1 MRGAR
6 GWGIGG
12 LLLVALLVVV
22 FTVQRTPDSPE
33 HSSNS
38 DAVNGT
44 SALRLYA
51 AALGHPT
58 DQVAG
63 SFSPPARDG
72 MMFVFTPT
80 SGFSFEE
87 ASSTGSWVR
96 QGGVLVYAS
105 ETGDPELDNALRVQ
119 RIQGLVPADS
129 VQAAGPVVQG
139 VGQVTGGDYA
149 MPFKTSANQVALL
162 RSGPFVVAYMQRLG
176 AGRVV
181 VLSDPL
187 ELANGYLDK
196 ADNGR
201 LAADVL
207 GLVATDAPVAFD
219 EYHHGV
225 TATDLTPQAWI
236 LTPWGAAVLWLIVA
250 VFFGLLLRGRRFG
263 PLVSRQVE
271 ASRAEA
277 EWAVA
282 VGELLRRAGA
292 RAVTLGVL
300 AAASERAVAAN
311 TGLAV
316 QPRERFWQALW
327 QRAPQVASELD
338 SAERA
343 LYGSSASEK
352 DLLQAAQRLHRI
364 AYPVSEL
371 RARRKQQVNK
381 ETR

>member
-1 MRGAR
+1 MRGLRAWAL
-6 GWGIGG
+6 GAVIVIG
-12 LLLVALLVVV
+12 LLVVV
-22 FTVQRTPDSPE
+22 FTVQQPQDSPE
-33 HSSNS
+33 HSSSS
-38 DAVNGT
+38 DAANGT
-44 SALRLYA
+44 SALRLFA

-58 DQVAG
+58 DQVTG
-63 SFSPPARDG
+63 SFQPPSSDG

-80 SGFSFEE
+80 SAYSFDE
-87 ASSTGSWVR
+87 AATTLSWVR

-105 ETGDPELDNALRVQ
+105 ESGDTELDNALGVQ
-119 RIQGLVPADS
+119 RLQGFVTATT
-129 VQAAGPVVQG
+129 VQASGPVAEG
-139 VGQVTGGDYA
+139 VTQVSGGDAA
-149 MPFKTSANQVALL
+149 MPFSAGVNQVAIL
-162 RSGPFVVAYMQRLG
+162 RAGQYVVAYRQRIG
-176 AGRVV
+176 SGTVV

-196 ADNGR
+196 TDNGR
-201 LAADVL
+201 LAADLL
-207 GLVATDAPVAFD
+207 GLVGPGAPVAFD
-219 EYHHGV
+219 EFHHGL
-225 TATDLTPQAWI
+225 TATDLTPQAWL
-236 LTPWGAAVLWLIVA
+236 LTPWGAAILWLIVA

-263 PLVSRQVE
+263 PLIPRQAE

-300 AAASERAVAAN
+300 AAASERAVAAH

-327 QRAPQVASELD
+327 QRAPEVAQELD

-352 DLLQAAQRLHRI
+352 DLLQAAQRLHRV

-371 RARRKQQVNK
+371 RRRTPQ
-381 ETR
+381 

>member
-6 GWGIGG
+6 GWALGALLLIG
-12 LLLVALLVVV
+12 LLAVV
-22 FTVQRTPDSPE
+22 FTGQQNPDSPE

-38 DAVNGT
+38 DAANGT
-44 SALRLYA
+44 SALRLFA

-63 SFSPPARDG
+63 SFQPPSPDG

-80 SGFSFEE
+80 SAYTYDE
-87 ASSTGSWVR
+87 AATTLFWVR

-105 ETGDPELDNALRVQ
+105 ESGDPELDSALGVKRL
-119 RIQGLVPADS
+119 QGFATATT
-129 VQAAGPVVQG
+129 VQAAGPVAEG
-139 VGQVTGGDYA
+139 VTQVKGGDLA
-149 MPFKTSANQVALL
+149 VPFNTSPAQVPIL
-162 RSGPFVVAYMQRLG
+162 RAGPYVVAYLERIESG
-176 AGRVV
+176 SVV
-181 VLSDPL
+181 VLADPL

-201 LAADVL
+201 LAADLL
-207 GLVATDAPVAFD
+207 GLVDGAAPVAFD
-219 EYHHGV
+219 EFHHGL
-225 TATDLTPQAWI
+225 TATDLTPHAWI
-236 LTPWGAAVLWLIVA
+236 LTPWGAAMLWLIVA

-263 PLVSRQVE
+263 PLIPRRVE

-300 AAASERAVAAN
+300 AAASERAVAAH

-327 QRAPQVASELD
+327 QRAPEVAQELD

-352 DLLQAAQRLHRI
+352 DLLLAAQRLHRI

-371 RARRKQQVNK
+371 RRRRTPQ
-381 ETR
+381 

>member
-6 GWGIGG
+6 GWALGA
-12 LLLVALLVVV
+12 LLVIGLLVVV
-22 FTVQRTPDSPE
+22 FTAQQPQDSPE
-33 HSSNS
+33 HSSTS
-38 DAVNGT
+38 DAANGT
-44 SALRLYA
+44 SALRLFA

-63 SFSPPARDG
+63 SFQPPSSDG

-80 SGFSFEE
+80 SAYSYDE
-87 ASSTGSWVR
+87 ASTTLSWVR

-105 ETGDPELDNALRVQ
+105 ESGDTELDSALGVQ
-119 RIQGLVPADS
+119 RLQGFVTATT
-129 VQAAGPVVQG
+129 VQASGPVAEG
-139 VGQVTGGDYA
+139 VTQVSGGDLA
-149 MPFKTSANQVALL
+149 MPFTTSVNQVAIL
-162 RSGPFVVAYMQRLG
+162 RAGPYVVAYLQRIG
-176 AGRVV
+176 SGSVV

-196 ADNGR
+196 TDNGR

-207 GLVATDAPVAFD
+207 GLVGGGAPVAFD
-219 EYHHGV
+219 EFHHGV
-225 TATDLTPQAWI
+225 TASDLTPQAWL
-236 LTPWGAAVLWLIVA
+236 LTPWGAAILWLIAA

-263 PLVSRQVE
+263 PLIPRRAE

-282 VGELLRRAGA
+282 VGELLRRSGA

-300 AAASERAVAAN
+300 AAASERAVAAH

-316 QPRERFWQALW
+316 QPRERFWQSLW
-327 QRAPQVASELD
+327 QRAPDVAQELD

-343 LYGSSASEK
+343 LYGSSASER

-371 RARRKQQVNK
+371 GRRRTPQ
-381 ETR
+381 

>member
-1 MRGAR
+1 MRGVR
-6 GWGIGG
+6 GWAVGA
-12 LLLVALLVVV
+12 LLLIGLLVVV
-22 FTVQRTPDSPE
+22 FTGQQNSDSPE

-38 DAVNGT
+38 DAANGT
-44 SALRLYA
+44 SALRLFA

-63 SFSPPARDG
+63 SFQPPADG

-80 SGFSFEE
+80 SAYSFNE
-87 ASSTGSWVR
+87 ASSTLVWVR

-105 ETGDPELDNALRVQ
+105 ESGDPELDNALGVQ
-119 RIQGLVPADS
+119 RLQGFVTS
-129 VQAAGPVVQG
+129 TTVQASGPVADG
-139 VGQVTGGDYA
+139 VTQVHGGDLA
-149 MPFKTSANQVALL
+149 MPFKTSPAQVAIL
-162 RSGPFVVAYMQRLG
+162 RAGPYVVAYLQRIG
-176 AGRVV
+176 AGTVV
-181 VLSDPL
+181 VLADPL

-196 ADNGR
+196 TDNGR
-201 LAADVL
+201 LAADIL
-207 GLVATDAPVAFD
+207 GLVGGAAPVSFD
-219 EYHHGV
+219 EFHHGL
-225 TATDLTPQAWI
+225 TTTDLTPQAWI
-236 LTPWGAAVLWLIVA
+236 LTPWGAALLWLIVA
-250 VFFGLLLRGRRFG
+250 VFIGLLLRGRRFG
-263 PLVSRQVE
+263 PLIPRRAE

-327 QRAPQVASELD
+327 QRAPEVAQELD

-371 RARRKQQVNK
+371 HRRRTPQ
-381 ETR
+381 

>member
-6 GWGIGG
+6 GWAI
-12 LLLVALLVVV
+12 VALLVIGV
-22 FTVQRTPDSPE
+22 FVAVFASRQTPDSPE

-38 DAVNGT
+38 DAANGT
-44 SALRLYA
+44 SALRLFA
-51 AALGHPT
+51 AAMGHPT

-63 SFSPPARDG
+63 SFSLPASDG

-80 SGFSFEE
+80 APFTTDE
-87 ASSTGSWVR
+87 AARTVSWIR
-96 QGGVLVYAS
+96 QGGSLIYAS
-105 ETGDPELDNALRVQ
+105 ESGDTELDNALGIQ
-119 RIQGLVPADS
+119 RLRGLVS
-129 VQAAGPVVQG
+129 TTKVQAAGPVAAGVTQVQG
-139 VGQVTGGDYA
+139 GALSQPLSTA
-149 MPFKTSANQVALL
+149 ANQVAIL
-162 RSGPFVVAYMQRLG
+162 RSGPYAVACLQRLG
-176 AGRVV
+176 SGSVV
-181 VLSDPL
+181 VLADPL

-201 LAADVL
+201 LAADLL
-207 GLVATDAPVAFD
+207 GLTGASAPVTFD
-219 EYHHGV
+219 EYHHGL
-225 TATDLTPQAWI
+225 TAAELSPQAWI
-236 LTPWGAAVLWLIVA
+236 LTAWGAALLWLLVA

-263 PLVSRQVE
+263 PLIPRRVA

-277 EWAVA
+277 EWTVA

-300 AAASERAVAAN
+300 AAASERAVAAH
-311 TGLAV
+311 TGLSV

-327 QRAPQVASELD
+327 QRAPEVAQELD

-371 RARRKQQVNK
+371 RGRRNHNEQGD
-381 ETR
+381 

>member
-1 MRGAR
+1 MRGVRSWAL
-6 GWGIGG
+6 GA
-12 LLLVALLVVV
+12 LLLIGLLVVV
-22 FTVQRTPDSPE
+22 FTAQQSSDSPE
-33 HSSNS
+33 HSSTS
-38 DAVNGT
+38 DAANGT
-44 SALRLYA
+44 SALRLFA

-63 SFSPPARDG
+63 SFQPPTSDG

-80 SGFSFEE
+80 SAYTFDE
-87 ASSTGSWVR
+87 AATTVSWVR

-105 ETGDPELDNALRVQ
+105 ESGDPELDSALGVQ
-119 RIQGLVPADS
+119 RLQGFVTS
-129 VQAAGPVVQG
+129 TTVQASGPVADGVTQVHGADLAMPLNTSPEQVAILRAGP
-139 VGQVTGGDYA
+139 Y
-149 MPFKTSANQVALL
+149 
-162 RSGPFVVAYMQRLG
+162 VVAYVQKIG
-176 AGRVV
+176 SGTVV
-181 VLSDPL
+181 VLADPL

-201 LAADVL
+201 LAADIL
-207 GLVATDAPVAFD
+207 GLTGSAAPVAFD
-219 EYHHGV
+219 EFHHGIT
-225 TATDLTPQAWI
+225 TADLTPQAWI
-236 LTPWGAAVLWLIVA
+236 LTPWGAALLWLIVA

-263 PLVSRQVE
+263 PLVPRRAE

-282 VGELLRRAGA
+282 VGELLRRACA

-327 QRAPQVASELD
+327 QRAPEVAQELD

-352 DLLQAAQRLHRI
+352 ELLQAAQRLHRI

-371 RARRKQQVNK
+371 RRSRTPQ
-381 ETR
+381 

>member
-1 MRGAR
+1 MRNAR
-6 GWGIGG
+6 GWAIGA
-12 LLLVALLVVV
+12 LLLIGVLVVV
-22 FTVQRTPDSPE
+22 FTVQQAPDSPE

-63 SFSPPARDG
+63 SFSPPAADG

-80 SGFSFEE
+80 SAFSSGE
-87 ASSTGSWVR
+87 AAATASWVR

-105 ETGDPELDNALRVQ
+105 ESGDPELDNALGVR
-119 RIQGLVPADS
+119 RLQGIVPANS
-129 VQAAGPVVQG
+129 VSAAGPVAEG
-139 VGQVTGGDYA
+139 VSQVTGADFA
-149 MPFKTSANQVALL
+149 MPLQTSANQVAML
-162 RSGPFVVAYMQRLG
+162 RSGRYVMAYVQRLG
-176 AGRVV
+176 GGRVV
-181 VLSDPL
+181 VLADPL

-196 ADNGR
+196 TDNGR
-201 LAADVL
+201 LAADML
-207 GLVATDAPVAFD
+207 GLVATGAPVVFD

-236 LTPWGAAVLWLIVA
+236 LTPWGAAMVWLIVA

-263 PLVSRQVE
+263 PLIPRQVE
-271 ASRAEA
+271 ASRTEA

-292 RAVTLGVL
+292 RSVTLGVL

-311 TGLAV
+311 TGLPV

-327 QRAPQVASELD
+327 QRAPEVARELD

-371 RARRKQQVNK
+371 RGRRKP
-381 ETR
+381 E

>member
-1 MRGAR
+1 LRGAR
-6 GWGIGG
+6 GWA
-12 LLLVALLVVV
+12 LVALLLIGLLVAV
-22 FTVQRTPDSPE
+22 FVSRQTPDSPE
-33 HSSNS
+33 HSSTS
-38 DAVNGT
+38 DAANGA
-44 SALRLYA
+44 SALRLFA

-63 SFSPPARDG
+63 SFQPPTSDG

-80 SGFSFEE
+80 SAYTYDE
-87 ASSTGSWVR
+87 AATTLSWVR
-96 QGGVLVYAS
+96 QGGVLVYANES
-105 ETGDPELDNALRVQ
+105 ADPELDSALGVQ
-119 RIQGLVPADS
+119 RLQGFVTATTVDGSGNVADG
-129 VQAAGPVVQG
+129 VTQVQG
-139 VGQVTGGDYA
+139 GDLA

-162 RSGPFVVAYMQRLG
+162 RVGPYVVAYIQRIG
-176 AGRVV
+176 SGRVV
-181 VLSDPL
+181 VLADPL

-201 LAADVL
+201 LAADIL
-207 GLVATDAPVAFD
+207 GLVAGSAPVAFD
-219 EYHHGV
+219 EFHHGL
-225 TATDLTPQAWI
+225 TATDLTPQAWL
-236 LTPWGAAVLWLIVA
+236 LTPWGAAILWLIVA

-263 PLVSRQVE
+263 PLIPRRAE

-292 RAVTLGVL
+292 RSVTLGVL

-311 TGLAV
+311 TGLTV

-327 QRAPQVASELD
+327 QRAPEVARELD

-371 RARRKQQVNK
+371 RGRHTP
-381 ETR
+381 E